1 MAQNFYPFVL
11 VGNRMEI
18 SKQCVYVYKIAGNC
32 DIEEGKNIL
41 EELFKENFLI
51 GRRESFVVPFI
62 QDIPR
67 ARNRIKFSGC
77 DLLR

>member
-32 DIEEGKNIL
+32 DIEGGKNIL
-41 EELFKENFLI
+41 EELFKENFQFFNWAT
-51 GRRESFVVPFI
+51 REFRGSLH
-62 QDIPR
+62 PR
-67 ARNRIKFSGC
+67 YSSSSKS
-77 DLLR
+77 D